1 MAADE
6 AHSHR
11 PGVLKQQNKSHKHGK
26 HRSKGE
32 LSRESHGRVNIKT
45 VTKKAKQ
52 VQRKNERRIQA
63 KQLRKLKRG
72 EVIEMKRRRG
82 GQYTPPHFTVIVKLC
97 SSVNTDTV
105 MELLQEG
112 AVDEDQTPTVLKN
125 EQGAL
130 HIRRK
135 LCNFFFSS
143 SPVFL
148 ALKQRM
154 SFFIPQYGNLHALL
168 DSAKIADSVL
178 FVVSPEA
185 VIDNYGNS
193 CLKCLMG
200 QGLSSSLFTC
210 HGLSQLPQKKAAE
223 ARKAAQKV
231 LEKSFPC
238 EKLRTL
244 DTRQDALLILR
255 QLIDAKVKPVYY
267 REMRPYLFAESIA
280 FEAETDES
288 VVGTLKV
295 SGYLRGEKL
304 SVNRLIYISGWD
316 NYQISQ
322 IDSIPDPYPL
332 VIHSEKQN
340 GSSMNV
346 DDGTKVLAHAEPDKQ
361 ESLQSEAEPDVMQN
375 EQTWPTE
382 SEILAAEASA
392 LQRKK
397 LPSGVSEYQQMW
409 INESDED
416 DSDDDDDDNSD
427 EDMAPVDV
435 ESDDDSKEEEED
447 SEALETMTVTE
458 GGDAEKYDA
467 AMDLDAEQKFLE
479 KVKEERQH
487 VMFPDEVDTPVD
499 VPARVRFAR
508 YQGLQSFRTSPWCQN
523 ENLPIEYGRIF
534 RFDNIKLLKK
544 SVRKQEVSDAVQPGQ
559 YITIHISNVPRT
571 FMESHSPN
579 TPVVLFGMLPHEQ
592 KMTVMHFV
600 IKRPLDFT
608 DPVRS
613 KEELVF
619 QVGYRRFSACPIFSQ
634 HATGDKHKFER
645 FLPQNDACV
654 ASVYAP
660 LTFAPAPVLVFQ
672 QANDGHHQLVASGSV
687 LSASPDRIIVK
698 RIVLSGHPFKI
709 NKRSAVIR
717 LMFFNR
723 EDILWFKKIELR
735 TKWGR
740 RGHILEPLG
749 THGHMKC
756 VFNGQL
762 KSQDTVL
769 MNLYKRMYCKWTYNP
784 RVPCPSAPSN
794 MEEEEEGQAF
804 HMFD

>member
-82 GQYTPPHFTVIVKLC
+82 GQYTPPHFTVLYMCSGGVVNSVPKSDVEPAQIVNIFQVIVKLC

-105 MELLQEG
+105 MELLQE
-112 AVDEDQTPTVLKN
+112 
-125 EQGAL
+125 
-130 HIRRK
+130 
-135 LCNFFFSS
+135 
-143 SPVFL
+143 VFL

-332 VIHSEKQN
+332 

-409 INESDED
+409 INESDE
-416 DSDDDDDDNSD
+416 
-427 EDMAPVDV
+427 
-435 ESDDDSKEEEED
+435 
-447 SEALETMTVTE
+447 MTVTE